1 MTTEVNCSDHDC
13 IFNDYRLYG
22 CLEPNRCMQPGN
34 EKCYRCQGHHWKEAR
49 EHSIQNRKTRQK
61 ALRKAQADKAKAWKK
76 AKAERERVLP
86 LVLKA
91 KETQLALFRRCW
103 DKNTIE
109 LVKQVGMDIRAIE
122 ESLRQEVQQ

>member
-1 MTTEVNCSDHDC
+1 MTAHPQPEPCACPELCSLL
-13 IFNDYRLYG
+13 R
-22 CLEPNRCMQPGN
+22 E
-34 EKCYRCQGHHWKEAR
+34 EK
-49 EHSIQNRKTRQK
+49 
-61 ALRKAQADKAKAWKK
+61 KK

-91 KETQLALFRRCW
+91 KETQLALFRMCW

-122 ESLRQEVQQ
+122 ESLRQQAGEQE